1 MAASFSTLVKKNK
14 FGCNTYRLQL
24 EPLFRIDINETN
36 SGTYIFEFLELGIF
50 TNTTLFSFTSNDHF
64 LDGISEAMDRVANYY
79 RQSPKYDVPEH
90 LFVKD
95 KLDVMKQAGYLFKR

>member
-1 MAASFSTLVKKNK
+1 MAASFTTLVKKNK
-14 FGCNTYRLQL
+14 FGCTTYRLQL

-36 SGTYIFEFLELGIF
+36 TDTFIFEFLELGIF
-50 TNTTLFSFTSNDHF
+50 SNTTLFSFTSNDHI

-90 LFVKD
+90 LFAKNKV
-95 KLDVMKQAGYLFKR
+95 DVMRQAAYLFKR